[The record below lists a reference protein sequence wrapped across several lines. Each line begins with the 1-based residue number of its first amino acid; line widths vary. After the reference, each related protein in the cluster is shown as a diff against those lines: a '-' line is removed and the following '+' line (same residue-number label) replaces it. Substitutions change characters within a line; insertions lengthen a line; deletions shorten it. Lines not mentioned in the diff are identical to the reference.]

1 MARPLGSK
9 NKNPFPKERSANFYW
24 GIVGSEYARELA
36 AFRRMHGRAQEGKC
50 PSILWPRTL
59 DGFVMFIK
67 EIGTIPKALK
77 KPSVGRINHQ
87 LGYEPNNVQWEEHR
101 INSVKRKGTKHEHST
116 AKILHLNID
125 VPKLFARVSPEAA
138 AFRIANVK
146 RYWADPNNRLKRS
159 ETLRRLWKKGAF
171 KNRKKKGKML

>member
-1 MARPLGSK
+1 MGMSLGSK
-9 NKNPFPKERSANFYW
+9 NKLPFQKERSTNFYW
-24 GIVGSEYARELA
+24 GIVSSEYARELA
-36 AFRRMHGRAQEGKC
+36 AFKRMHDRVRDGKC

-59 DGFVMFIK
+59 DGFVMFMK
-67 EIGTIPKALK
+67 EIGKIPSVLN
-77 KPSVGRINHQ
+77 KPSVGRILHQ

-159 ETLRRLWKKGAF
+159 ETLRILWKKGAF
-171 KNRKKKGKML
+171 KNRKKKGKTI